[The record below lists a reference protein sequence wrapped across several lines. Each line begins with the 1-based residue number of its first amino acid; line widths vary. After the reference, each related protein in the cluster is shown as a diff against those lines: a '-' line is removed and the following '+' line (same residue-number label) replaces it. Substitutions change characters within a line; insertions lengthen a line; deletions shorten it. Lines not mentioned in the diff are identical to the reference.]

1 VSACRDDRTA
11 RGAPEADPD
20 ITGKYKAPT
29 MGEDEWFHF
38 SAFRQA
44 NFDCFTYQTTA
55 SFTDP
60 ALNPLEV

>member
-1 VSACRDDRTA
+1 
-11 RGAPEADPD
+11 
-20 ITGKYKAPT
+20 

-55 SFTDP
+55 CFTDP